1 VPSWLVRW
9 APQLRHEIAHIDPQR
24 LGDLEDLDEVEPPLP
39 AFVLGDE
46 RLWSPEPLCEL
57 DLGQALGMTAGD
69 QPVAKASI
77 GRTEDGPGHGCCHAI
92 VAGTLIRGWDY
103 PNMGYD
109 QCLRSRGRACLKRA
123 PWLHVARR
131 EGGTV
136 LDLEHTLI
144 SVRDRIAK
152 HQRQGIG
159 EQDTKA
165 ALIVPILRALGWD
178 VEDLEEV
185 KLEYRRRPS
194 DNPVDYALF
203 LLRTPRLFI
212 EAKSLGAH
220 INDGKWASQILAY
233 ATVAGVEWVALTD
246 GNEWRIYNSHAPV
259 PVEQKLF
266 RVVRVADPESNT
278 EQTLKLLAKAQM
290 ADHLIDAF
298 WKSDFVDRQI
308 RDALGR
314 LFGPEPDPSLVR
326 LIRAKATGLN
336 PAEVRA
342 SLSRLRTT
350 FDFPVV
356 APAPERAQEPRE
368 PKRATGEPSTKTQT
382 FPKKTGEGTPWRHV
396 TLRQLIST
404 GLVRVPFD
412 IEHRY
417 RGVQLAARIE
427 DSSRIVFQ
435 GTAYDSLST
444 AGGVARRSIAGPFP
458 GRDIPQ
464 TNGWTFWQFR
474 GSDGTLRVL
483 DDLRRELHERKVV
496 NLSDGRRA
504 EA

>member
-1 VPSWLVRW
+1 MMG
-9 APQLRHEIAHIDPQR
+9 ACGRHSARGLLDRAGTINR
-24 LGDLEDLDEVEPPLP
+24 VGKMSDLEV
-39 AFVLGDE
+39 
-46 RLWSPEPLCEL
+46 
-57 DLGQALGMTAGD
+57 ALT
-69 QPVAKASI
+69 
-77 GRTEDGPGHGCCHAI
+77 T
-92 VAGTLIRGWDY
+92 
-103 PNMGYD
+103 
-109 QCLRSRGRACLKRA
+109 
-123 PWLHVARR
+123 
-131 EGGTV
+131 
-136 LDLEHTLI
+136 
-144 SVRDRIAK
+144 VRDRITK
-152 HQRQGIG
+152 YQRQGIG

-194 DNPVDYALF
+194 DNPVDFALF

-220 INDGKWASQILAY
+220 LDDGKWASQILAY

-266 RVVRVADPESNT
+266 RVVRVADPGT
-278 EQTLKLLAKAQM
+278 HVGQTLKLLAKVQM

-326 LIRAKATGLN
+326 LIRAKASALN

-356 APAPERAQEPRE
+356 ATPAAERVDEPQE
-368 PKRATGEPSTKTQT
+368 PKRAKGESGTTTPSSAKRMGSDALA
-382 FPKKTGEGTPWRHV
+382 PRHAPP
-396 TLRQLIST
+396 TH
-404 GLVRVPFD
+404 
-412 IEHRY
+412 HR
-417 RGVQLAARIE
+417 
-427 DSSRIVFQ
+427 
-435 GTAYDSLST
+435 
-444 AGGVARRSIAGPFP
+444 
-458 GRDIPQ
+458 
-464 TNGWTFWQFR
+464 WR
-474 GSDGTLRVL
+474 GSSPV
-483 DDLRRELHERKVV
+483 
-496 NLSDGRRA
+496 
-504 EA
+504 